1 VTAKDWIAW
10 HAAYDDDTPMRHRLL
25 SVQRRI
31 REALDDRPAGVV
43 TVISMCAGDGRDLL
57 EVLDDHR
64 RASDVR
70 GRLVELDPLLAAR
83 AAARAPSGITVA
95 RADAGLTDAYLG
107 AVPADLVLCCGVFG
121 NIGDGDVERTI
132 RALPTLCAPRAT
144 VIWTRHRRSPDLTL
158 PIRRWFEEAG
168 FDSVGFDAPVAFEWS
183 VGVHRLATRP
193 EPFRAGQR
201 LFRFLASPGG

>member
-10 HAAYDDDTPMRHRLL
+10 HAAYDEDTPMRHRLL
-25 SVQRRI
+25 AVQRRI

-43 TVISMCAGDGRDLL
+43 TVVSMCAGDGRDLL
-57 EVLDDHR
+57 EVLADHR
-64 RASDVR
+64 QVSDVR
-70 GRLVELDPLLAAR
+70 GRLVELDPRLAAR

-95 RADAGLTDAYLG
+95 RADAGLTDAYSG

-144 VIWTRHRRSPDLTL
+144 VIWTRHRRPPDLTV
-158 PIRRWFEEAG
+158 PIRRWFEETG
-168 FDSVGFDAPVAFEWS
+168 FEAVGFDAPAVFEWS
-183 VGVHRLATRP
+183 VGVHRLAARP
-193 EPFRAGQR
+193 EPFVAGER
-201 LFRFLASPGG
+201 LFSFLVSPGG